1 MQWPTGPSPSG
12 SRCLRD
18 GRFWTHTH
26 RHSPCSSLSCVPKVP
41 QTCLLLPQGLCSTAP
56 SSWAHHSP
64 GLLNHRLTAVFSR
77 PLPFPPSSPLASL
90 WAGPPLRA
98 TMRQTLRAGMGP
110 GPCFFRGKPRCW
122 CNPRGAQVRGSPPVA
137 MLGRADGGELAATP
151 RATEGIVNPVDRCGP
166 GSDARRI
173 VKDTGNRGRGPGS
186 HC

>member
-1 MQWPTGPSPSG
+1 MAHRPLSIWLPLPPGQAFLDTHAPSQPLLQPQLCPQGSSDLLAPASGPLLHCSLLLGPSFPRSPQPPPHCCVLPPS
-12 SRCLRD
+12 
-18 GRFWTHTH
+18 
-26 RHSPCSSLSCVPKVP
+26 
-41 QTCLLLPQGLCSTAP
+41 
-56 SSWAHHSP
+56 
-64 GLLNHRLTAVFSR
+64 
-77 PLPFPPSSPLASL
+77 PLPPSSPLASL

-110 GPCFFRGKPRCW
+110 GPCFPRGKPRCW
-122 CNPRGAQVRGSPPVA
+122 CNPRGAQARGSPPVA

-166 GSDARRI
+166 GSDARRV